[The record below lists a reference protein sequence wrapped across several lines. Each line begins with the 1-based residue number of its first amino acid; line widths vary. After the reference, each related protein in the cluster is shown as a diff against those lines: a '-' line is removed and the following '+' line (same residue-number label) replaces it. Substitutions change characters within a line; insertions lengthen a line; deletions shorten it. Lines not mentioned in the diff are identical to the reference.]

1 LEPLIKANYK
11 LKTLDFKDFI
21 DKTSYYD
28 QLNFEYKLKGGAGR
42 GQVNY
47 LKFFLFL
54 IKFYFQISFIVN

>member
-47 LKFFLFL
+47 LKFFYSEL
-54 IKFYFQISFIVN
+54 KFIFKSHL